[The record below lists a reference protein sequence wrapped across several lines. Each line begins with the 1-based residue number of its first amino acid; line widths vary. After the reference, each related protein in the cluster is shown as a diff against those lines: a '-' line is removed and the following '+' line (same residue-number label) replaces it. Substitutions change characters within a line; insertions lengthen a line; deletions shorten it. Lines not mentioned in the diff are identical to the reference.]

1 MKKGMLFID
10 GSNMFVDYLTQT
22 GKRVDVAKYINHV
35 KYKFRYVDFVRTY
48 YFATETEA
56 NKSLLHQIN
65 RFPYC
70 QVITGCLQSKS
81 ISINETHG
89 LTCECGKTITG
100 KITTNI
106 DKGTDVNIAVEM
118 LKHAYMNSYDTA
130 VLVSRDADFAS
141 VVRIIKNLGKNVE
154 LVLFEDLRGSAKEL
168 TDCVDSVTLI
178 NRRDYYSLALPDLDD
193 NIDE

>member
-10 GSNMFVDYLTQT
+10 GGNMFVDYLTQT
-22 GKRVDVAKYINHV
+22 GKRVDVAKYINYV
-35 KYKFRYVDFVRTY
+35 KSKFKYVDFVRTY
-48 YFATETEA
+48 YFATETDA
-56 NKSLLHQIN
+56 NKALLHQIN

-70 QVITGCLQSKS
+70 QVITGRLQSKS

-89 LTCECGKTITG
+89 LTCECGKMITG
-100 KITTNI
+100 KISTNI

-130 VLVSRDADFAS
+130 VLVSRDADFSS

-154 LVLFEDLRGSAKEL
+154 LILLEDLKGNAKEL
-168 TDCVDSVTLI
+168 TDCVDNVTLI
-178 NRRDYYSLALPDLDD
+178 HRRDYLALALTDLYDD
-193 NIDE
+193 VDE